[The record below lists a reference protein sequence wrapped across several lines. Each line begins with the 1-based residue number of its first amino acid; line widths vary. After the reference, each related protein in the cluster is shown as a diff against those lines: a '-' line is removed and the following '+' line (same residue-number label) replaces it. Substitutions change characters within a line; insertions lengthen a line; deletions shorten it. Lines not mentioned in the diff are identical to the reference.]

1 MTTSERQPSQRVYDP
16 RGTVEAEPQPTADRV
31 AGLDGLRLGVLNN
44 TKWNAGTLLRR
55 TADRLSAET
64 EFAAVN
70 FYEKESFSKVAAPE
84 LIAQI
89 AAENDIV
96 LTAIGD

>member
-1 MTTSERQPSQRVYDP
+1 MEQRVYDP
-16 RGTVEAEPQPTADRV
+16 RGIVEAKPRSIAARV

-44 TKWNAGTLLRR
+44 TKWNASRLLAL
-55 TADRLSAET
+55 TTERLQGEAR
-64 EFAAVN
+64 FAAVN
-70 FYEKESFSKVAAPE
+70 LYEKESFSKNAAPE
-84 LIAQI
+84 LIERI